1 MQLQHDDGYISAV
14 GKRSFEQVRHENT
27 SQALIAQG
35 YRPTIARA
43 IAYGGLV
50 KMIDVLLVARMA
62 GLLTIDVTEA
72 RQRGLIR

>member
-1 MQLQHDDGYISAV
+1 MRLQHDDGYISAV
-14 GKRSFEQVRHENT
+14 GKRTRELVRHESA

-43 IAYGGLV
+43 VAYGGLV

-62 GLLTIDVTEA
+62 GLLTIELDDA
-72 RQRGLIR
+72 RRKGLVQ